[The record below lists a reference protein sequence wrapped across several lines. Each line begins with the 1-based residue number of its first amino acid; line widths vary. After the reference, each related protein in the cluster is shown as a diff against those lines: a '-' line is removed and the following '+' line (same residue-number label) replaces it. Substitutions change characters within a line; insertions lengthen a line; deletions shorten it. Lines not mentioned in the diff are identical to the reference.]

1 MMWLK
6 TIKPIITIALLPS
19 PNPVTLYLAFISI
32 KEMHITN
39 ISHLSL
45 TRCIHESIMYIK
57 AFMELVLSE
66 NVLFRQ
72 SLIS

>member
-1 MMWLK
+1 MAQNN
-6 TIKPIITIALLPS
+6 PIITIALLPF
-19 PNPVTLYLAFISI
+19 PNPVTLYLAVISI

-45 TRCIHESIMYIK
+45 THCIHESIMYIK